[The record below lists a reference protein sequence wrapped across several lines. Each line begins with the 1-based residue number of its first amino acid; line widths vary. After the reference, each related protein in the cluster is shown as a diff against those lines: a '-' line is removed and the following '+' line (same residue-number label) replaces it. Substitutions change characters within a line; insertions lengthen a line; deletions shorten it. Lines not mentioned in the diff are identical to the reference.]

1 MYEDSNHLFN
11 PSIED
16 SEEITAVLVKLGAPA
31 TAPKPCGPAR
41 LTSPMGGAASA
52 EKKGSGLTA
61 STGDLETVAPPDRS
75 AHLPRAAR
83 PSHNVI
89 GSGSSAAAQV
99 QTQHASPAKPK
110 QRHNSLPSTEVERM
124 KFDEAHSVKESR
136 RDAIE
141 ALRGGASSPAPED
154 IPRSS
159 SRMGENGRRYSMPAT
174 EAERVAA
181 GFAQQR
187 RGAGLK
193 QQVARRAARP
203 APRAAPALHCPPLQS
218 GVRPSG
224 SALTLTVPPV

>member
-1 MYEDSNHLFN
+1 
-11 PSIED
+11 
-16 SEEITAVLVKLGAPA
+16 
-31 TAPKPCGPAR
+31 
-41 LTSPMGGAASA
+41 MGGAASA

-141 ALRGGASSPAPED
+141 ALRGG
-154 IPRSS
+154 
-159 SRMGENGRRYSMPAT
+159 
-174 EAERVAA
+174 
-181 GFAQQR
+181 
-187 RGAGLK
+187 
-193 QQVARRAARP
+193 
-203 APRAAPALHCPPLQS
+203 
-218 GVRPSG
+218 
-224 SALTLTVPPV
+224 

>member
-1 MYEDSNHLFN
+1 MKIDHLFN

-99 QTQHASPAKPK
+99 QTQHASPAKSK

-141 ALRGGASSPAPED
+141 ALRGGACRREEESPSHRAF
-154 IPRSS
+154 RA
-159 SRMGENGRRYSMPAT
+159 RARGR
-174 EAERVAA
+174 
-181 GFAQQR
+181 
-187 RGAGLK
+187 
-193 QQVARRAARP
+193 
-203 APRAAPALHCPPLQS
+203 
-218 GVRPSG
+218 
-224 SALTLTVPPV
+224 